1 MFPSFSDR
9 PALVV
14 IDEFPFLSKTSPAL
28 PSIIQR
34 ELGPGGSGRTSS
46 VRLVLCGSAMSVMG
60 GLLAGQAP
68 LRGRASL
75 ELVVQPFQYRESAE
89 FWGITDPRLAI
100 LVHAIVGGTPA
111 YRHEFTQ
118 GDAPASVE
126 DFDAWVIRTALN
138 PQTPLFREARYLLAE
153 EAAIR
158 DPALYHSVLAA
169 IAAGNNTNGGIASFI
184 GRKSDQIT
192 HPLNVLEDCALIAR
206 EPDMFRPARARY
218 RIVEPLITFYAAIMR
233 KRWAELEINRAEQ
246 VWTTTRQTF
255 LTQVVGPHFEALC
268 RAFALEAGYA
278 VFPEQPSEVGSG
290 TVNDPANRTQI
301 EIDVVALAP
310 QEPNGPRRIV
320 SLGEAKWGEVIGHHH
335 LERLVRARDLL
346 RPMGYDTED
355 TVLALYGGAGF
366 TDELT
371 AAAAADERILLVDID
386 SLYS

>member
-1 MFPSFSDR
+1 
-9 PALVV
+9 
-14 IDEFPFLSKTSPAL
+14 
-28 PSIIQR
+28 
-34 ELGPGGSGRTSS
+34 
-46 VRLVLCGSAMSVMG
+46 
-60 GLLAGQAP
+60 
-68 LRGRASL
+68 
-75 ELVVQPFQYRESAE
+75 
-89 FWGITDPRLAI
+89 
-100 LVHAIVGGTPA
+100 
-111 YRHEFTQ
+111 
-118 GDAPASVE
+118 
-126 DFDAWVIRTALN
+126 
-138 PQTPLFREARYLLAE
+138 
-153 EAAIR
+153 
-158 DPALYHSVLAA
+158 
-169 IAAGNNTNGGIASFI
+169 
-184 GRKSDQIT
+184 
-192 HPLNVLEDCALIAR
+192 
-206 EPDMFRPARARY
+206 
-218 RIVEPLITFYAAIMR
+218 VEPLITFYAAIMR

-310 QEPNGPRRIV
+310 QESNGPRRIV

>member
-1 MFPSFSDR
+1 MFSSFSDR

-268 RAFALEAGYA
+268 RAFALESGYA

-310 QEPNGPRRIV
+310 QESNGPRRIV